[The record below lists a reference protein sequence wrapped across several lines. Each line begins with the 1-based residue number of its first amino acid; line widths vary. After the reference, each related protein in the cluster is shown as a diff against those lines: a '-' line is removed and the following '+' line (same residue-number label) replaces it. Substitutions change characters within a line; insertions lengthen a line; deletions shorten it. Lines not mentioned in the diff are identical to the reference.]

1 MREEH
6 YDRDMRSS
14 VHWLVVLADEENV
27 TAAAD
32 LLGIAQPT
40 LSRMLS
46 RLESDLGTSL
56 FDRHGRRIALN
67 EQGRRYVDHVRRA
80 DLELALAE
88 AGVRAAEPRTVRLGF
103 LHSFGTWMV
112 PDLITR
118 TRSHDPS
125 IRFELLQGAADA
137 ISGKVAD
144 GGLDLGIVAPR
155 PSDERLAWRLVHRQR
170 LQIGVPRSHPLAGA
184 TSVRMADLRDE
195 TFVSLEHGYGTRRLL
210 DAACAAAGF
219 EPTIAFEC
227 QELGTV
233 AGLVGAGIGI
243 ALLPT
248 EDAPRYPSDVAIV
261 PLRGSNTVRDIGV
274 VWARGRTPAPHVAT
288 VRDLL
293 RR

>member
-1 MREEH
+1 MR
-6 YDRDMRSS
+6 DS

-27 TAAAD
+27 TAAAAR
-32 LLGIAQPT
+32 LGIAQPT
-40 LSRMLS
+40 LSRMLG
-46 RLESDLGTSL
+46 RLEARLGTPL
-56 FDRHGRRIALN
+56 FDRHGRRITLN
-67 EQGRRYVDHVRRA
+67 DHGRRFVDHVRRA

-88 AGVRAAEPRTVRLGF
+88 RGLRQDEPRTVRLGF

-118 TRSHDPS
+118 TRAYDPT
-125 IRFELLQGAADA
+125 IRFELLQGAADPLSA
-137 ISGKVAD
+137 KVAD
-144 GGLDLGIVAPR
+144 GQLDLGIVAPR
-155 PSDERLAWRLVHRQR
+155 TADERLAWRLVHRQR
-170 LQIGVPRSHPLAGA
+170 LQIGVPRRHPLAGA
-184 TSVRMADLRDE
+184 TSVRMSDLREE

-210 DAACAAAGF
+210 DSACAAAGF

-248 EDAPRYPSDVAIV
+248 EDAARYPDEVAMV
-261 PLRGSNTVRDIGV
+261 PLSGSDTVRDIGV
-274 VWARGRTPAPHVAT
+274 VWARGRALGPHVAT

-293 RR
+293 RG